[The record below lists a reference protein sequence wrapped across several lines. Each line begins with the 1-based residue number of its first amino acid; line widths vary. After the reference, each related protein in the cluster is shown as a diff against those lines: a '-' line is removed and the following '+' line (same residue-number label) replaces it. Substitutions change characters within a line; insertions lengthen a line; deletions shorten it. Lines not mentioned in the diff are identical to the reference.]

1 MFLCYPR
8 APHGTVIHAA
18 VAGKTWVLR
27 WAIPFAAS
35 TRITGVTT
43 LMRGSEAVQSWPAS
57 GGPTLDAASEAL
69 KFEAELRPL
78 IHSALRLAAAMLLDQ
93 AAAEDAVQEAA
104 LRAWLRRGNR
114 RPNTE
119 LRPWFLAIVANQC
132 REIRRGPWWRLV
144 LLQADPLE
152 MPSAAAP
159 ATEDV
164 MDIRAALRRLS
175 TKDRLALVLRYY
187 LDLPFEEVAS
197 IAGCS
202 LGAAKSRARR
212 GEASMRSRLATTET
226 RP

>member
-1 MFLCYPR
+1 M
-8 APHGTVIHAA
+8 
-18 VAGKTWVLR
+18 K
-27 WAIPFAAS
+27 
-35 TRITGVTT
+35 
-43 LMRGSEAVQSWPAS
+43 SWPAS

-69 KFEAELRPL
+69 GFETELRPL
-78 IHSALRLAAAMLLDQ
+78 LHGALRLAAAMLLDQ

-144 LLQADPLE
+144 SLQGDPSE
-152 MPSAAAP
+152 MQRAAAP
-159 ATEDV
+159 AHEDV
-164 MDIRAALRRLS
+164 LDIRAALLCLS
-175 TKDRLALVLRYY
+175 TKARLALVLRYY